1 MDILLNIFMTERKR
15 QNLSDCDK
23 TKIIN
28 NKIYGTWICQ
38 INRVLL
44 MSFLSTSFLGGH
56 LRRKENQEGWR

>member
-15 QNLSDCDK
+15 QNLSDCDE

-28 NKIYGTWICQ
+28 NKIYGAWICQ

>member
-28 NKIYGTWICQ
+28 NKIYGT
-38 INRVLL
+38 
-44 MSFLSTSFLGGH
+44 
-56 LRRKENQEGWR
+56 